1 MRAARPIR
9 VTLFDEHLMCIES
22 LCAAL
27 EDADLIIDT
36 TTTVRDELPE
46 LVDRRRPDACLIDIT
61 TPDAASVAVIAATA
75 RRGPETRIVA
85 LVNEPPLSFVQGA
98 VDAGVH
104 GFARKDGTLSALR
117 LTLERVADGQRLVG
131 ADALRRTM
139 PAAAHSISPGSVL
152 EQLTARENEVLERM
166 IAGDD
171 TRHIAA
177 ALHIS
182 RSTARTHVQNVRQK
196 LGARTRLQAVTLAV
210 GHPQEMP
217 RLRRPSLAG

>member
-1 MRAARPIR
+1 MRAPRPIR

-46 LVDRRRPDACLIDIT
+46 LVDRRRPDVCLIDIM

-75 RRGPETRIVA
+75 RRAPDTRIA
-85 LVNEPPLSFVQGA
+85 TLVNQPTPSFVQDA
-98 VDAGVH
+98 IDAGVR

-131 ADALRRTM
+131 ADAVRPVV
-139 PAAAHSISPGSVL
+139 PAPAYSMSPGSVL

-171 TRHIAA
+171 TRHIAT